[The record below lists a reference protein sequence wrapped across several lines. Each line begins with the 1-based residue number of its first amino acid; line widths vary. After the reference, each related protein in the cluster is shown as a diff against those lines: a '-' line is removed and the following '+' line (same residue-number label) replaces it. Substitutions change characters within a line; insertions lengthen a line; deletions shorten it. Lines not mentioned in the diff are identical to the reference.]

1 MNTRNSAV
9 VGAVVALGVIGG
21 MLAPSAASAHGYV
34 TSDTLVARVALTANA
49 DRGLIQYEPQ
59 SLEAPKGYP
68 ESGPA
73 DGQLASA
80 GNRSAA
86 NLDEQSSERW
96 VKNDVRTGA
105 VKVDWKFTAPH
116 KTSQW
121 RYFMTRADWDP
132 NDKLQRSDFELIG
145 TVTHDG
151 TPASTNPVHTI
162 TIPEDRTGYHVIY
175 AVWDV
180 ADTSNA
186 YYNVIDVNV
195 TGHGSPNTPPTPT
208 PAGTTP
214 PSTPTEGSAPTAPEG
229 LHTMSATGSDVHLM
243 WGESA
248 AAGARYEIFRDG
260 ISIATSDRAEYHDTQ
275 VAPST
280 AYTYT
285 VRTVG
290 TDGSLSPLTKP
301 LNVTTDPA
309 GEK

>member
-1 MNTRNSAV
+1 MNTRKRAA
-9 VGAVVALGVIGG
+9 VGAVIAVGVIGG
-21 MLAPSAASAHGYV
+21 MLAPSAASAHGYIMG
-34 TSDTLVARVALTANA
+34 DTLTARVALTANA
-49 DRGLIQYEPQ
+49 DRGPIQYEPQ

-68 ESGPA
+68 ETGPA

-80 GNRSAA
+80 GNKSAA
-86 NLDEQSSERW
+86 KLDEQSAERW
-96 VKNDVRTGA
+96 VKNDVGTGT

-175 AVWDV
+175 AVWDI

-195 TGHGSPNTPPTPT
+195 TGHGATGT

-214 PSTPTEGSAPTAPEG
+214 PATTADAKSLAP
-229 LHTMSATGSDVHLM
+229 
-243 WGESA
+243 
-248 AAGARYEIFRDG
+248 
-260 ISIATSDRAEYHDTQ
+260 
-275 VAPST
+275 
-280 AYTYT
+280 
-285 VRTVG
+285 
-290 TDGSLSPLTKP
+290 
-301 LNVTTDPA
+301 
-309 GEK
+309 